1 MTNRYKIT
9 RLHEQDLMEY
19 LTKYCQDVQALDDG
33 IRFVGIA
40 DYAGKLVASLYR
52 RGLVPLMD
60 KKETEQYALQTVFRA
75 RTRGGFKPQLGEQR
89 YAVAV
94 YDRLIRTTLTIL
106 HPKQESYNMYLLI
119 SLDAG
124 CGYPSIIEEKVI
136 PFISASKGILFEN
149 TKVIS
154 EKYID

>member
-1 MTNRYKIT
+1 MD
-9 RLHEQDLMEY
+9 EQDLMEY

-40 DYAGKLVASLYR
+40 DYAGKLVASFYR

>member
-1 MTNRYKIT
+1 
-9 RLHEQDLMEY
+9 LDEHHLMKY
-19 LTKYCQDVQALDDG
+19 LTKYCQDVQALDER

-40 DYAGKLVASLYR
+40 DYAGKLVASFYR

-75 RTRGGFKPQLGEQR
+75 RTRGGFKPQLGEHR

-94 YDRLIRTTLTIL
+94 YDRLIRTTLSIL
-106 HPKQESYNMYLLI
+106 HPLQESHNMYLLI
-119 SLDAG
+119 SLDVG
-124 CGYPSIIEEKVI
+124 CEYPGIIEETVI

-149 TKVIS
+149 TKVLS
-154 EKYID
+154 QKYID

>member
-1 MTNRYKIT
+1 MDEP
-9 RLHEQDLMEY
+9 HLMKY
-19 LTKYCQDVQALDDG
+19 LSKYCQDVQALDER

-40 DYAGKLVASLYR
+40 DYAGKLVTSFYR
-52 RGLVPLMD
+52 QGLVPLMD

-94 YDRLIRTTLTIL
+94 YDRLIRTTLSIL
-106 HPKQESYNMYLLI
+106 HPQQESHNMYLLV
-119 SLDAG
+119 SLDVG
-124 CGYPSIIEEKVI
+124 CEYPGIIEEKVI

>member
-40 DYAGKLVASLYR
+40 DYAGKLVASFYR

>member
-1 MTNRYKIT
+1 MTNKYKRT
-9 RLHEQDLMEY
+9 RLHEQDLMKY
-19 LTKYCQDVQALDDG
+19 LTKYCQDVQALDER

-40 DYAGKLVASLYR
+40 DYAGKLVASFYR

-60 KKETEQYALQTVFRA
+60 KNGTEQYALQTVFRA

-94 YDRLIRTTLTIL
+94 YDRLIRTTLSIL
-106 HPKQESYNMYLLI
+106 HPQQESHNMYLLI
-119 SLDAG
+119 SLDIG
-124 CGYPSIIEEKVI
+124 CEYPGIIEEKVI

>member
-1 MTNRYKIT
+1 MTNKYKRT
-9 RLHEQDLMEY
+9 RLHEQDLMKY
-19 LTKYCQDVQALDDG
+19 LTKYCQDAQALDER

-40 DYAGKLVASLYR
+40 DYAGKLVASFYR

-94 YDRLIRTTLTIL
+94 YDRLIRTTLSIL
-106 HPKQESYNMYLLI
+106 HPQQESHNMYLLI
-119 SLDAG
+119 SLDIG
-124 CGYPSIIEEKVI
+124 CEYPGIIEEKVI

>member
-1 MTNRYKIT
+1 MTNRYKGT
-9 RLHEQDLMEY
+9 RLDEQHLMKY
-19 LTKYCQDVQALDDG
+19 LTKYCQDVQALDER

-40 DYAGKLVASLYR
+40 DYAGKLVASFYR

-94 YDRLIRTTLTIL
+94 YDRLIRTTLSIL
-106 HPKQESYNMYLLI
+106 HPQQESHNMYLLI
-119 SLDAG
+119 SLDVG
-124 CGYPSIIEEKVI
+124 CEYPSIIEEKVI

>member
-1 MTNRYKIT
+1 MTNRYKRT
-9 RLHEQDLMEY
+9 RLDEQHLMKD
-19 LTKYCQDVQALDDG
+19 LTKYCQDVQALDER

-40 DYAGKLVASLYR
+40 DYAGKLVASFYR
-52 RGLVPLMD
+52 RGLVPLMN

-94 YDRLIRTTLTIL
+94 YDRLIRTTLSIL
-106 HPKQESYNMYLLI
+106 HPQQESHNMYLLI
-119 SLDAG
+119 SLDVG
-124 CGYPSIIEEKVI
+124 CEYPSIIEEKVI

>member
-1 MTNRYKIT
+1 
-9 RLHEQDLMEY
+9 MEY

-40 DYAGKLVASLYR
+40 DYAGKLVASFYR

-75 RTRGGFKPQLGEQR
+75 RTRSGFKPQLGEQR

-94 YDRLIRTTLTIL
+94 YERLIRTTLTIL

-119 SLDAG
+119 SLDVG

>member
-1 MTNRYKIT
+1 MGYKGT
-9 RLHEQDLMEY
+9 RLDEQHLMKY
-19 LTKYCQDVQALDDG
+19 LTNYCQDVQALDER

-40 DYAGKLVASLYR
+40 DYAGKLVASFYR

-106 HPKQESYNMYLLI
+106 HPKQESHNMYLLI

>member
-9 RLHEQDLMEY
+9 RLDEQDLMEY

-40 DYAGKLVASLYR
+40 DYAGKLVASFYR

-124 CGYPSIIEEKVI
+124 CGYPSIIEEKAI

>member
-1 MTNRYKIT
+1 
-9 RLHEQDLMEY
+9 
-19 LTKYCQDVQALDDG
+19 
-33 IRFVGIA
+33 
-40 DYAGKLVASLYR
+40 
-52 RGLVPLMD
+52 MD

-75 RTRGGFKPQLGEQR
+75 RTRSGFKPQLGEQR

-94 YDRLIRTTLTIL
+94 YERLIRTTLTIL

-119 SLDAG
+119 SLDVG

>member
-1 MTNRYKIT
+1 MK
-9 RLHEQDLMEY
+9 Y
-19 LTKYCQDVQALDDG
+19 LTKYCQDVQALDER

-40 DYAGKLVASLYR
+40 DYAGKLVTSFYR

-60 KKETEQYALQTVFRA
+60 KNETEQYALQTVFRA

-94 YDRLIRTTLTIL
+94 YDRLIRTTLSIL
-106 HPKQESYNMYLLI
+106 HPQQESHNMYLLI
-119 SLDAG
+119 SLDIG
-124 CGYPSIIEEKVI
+124 CEYPGIIEEKVI

-149 TKVIS
+149 TRVMS

>member
-1 MTNRYKIT
+1 MTNKYKRT
-9 RLHEQDLMEY
+9 RLHEQDLMKY
-19 LTKYCQDVQALDDG
+19 LNKYCQDVQALDER

-40 DYAGKLVASLYR
+40 DYAGKLVASFYR

-75 RTRGGFKPQLGEQR
+75 RTRGGFKPQLGEQK

-106 HPKQESYNMYLLI
+106 HPQQESHNMYLLI
-119 SLDAG
+119 SLDVG
-124 CGYPSIIEEKVI
+124 CEYPCIIEERVI
-136 PFISASKGILFEN
+136 PIISASKGILFEN

>member
-9 RLHEQDLMEY
+9 RLDEQDLMEY

-40 DYAGKLVASLYR
+40 DYAGKLVASFYR

>member
-9 RLHEQDLMEY
+9 RMQEQDLMEY

-40 DYAGKLVASLYR
+40 DYAGKLVASFYR

-75 RTRGGFKPQLGEQR
+75 RTRSGFKPQLGEQR

-94 YDRLIRTTLTIL
+94 YERLIRTTLTIL

-119 SLDAG
+119 SLDVG